1 MHKFIVT
8 HKPLEWEIPFEHRL
22 VTVNGYKQDGAI
34 DATDFIGELNLNRTF
49 AFYGGVAAVL
59 ENIKDLSDDDTIAVY
74 GYRSYFGTSFKSNLD
89 FHCLENC
96 GNTDNEEKAFRKL
109 ITPDELYKSWDTDV
123 MVDFPGGC
131 DVVIT
136 RPIDLNISVLQQY
149 ALYHHVD
156 DLMYATAI
164 AIRSG
169 LFGHKITA
177 AVFSNSIFI
186 SGFASK
192 VGFFRNLYERI
203 WWIAKEFYKNHYI
216 PRDGYNVRGI
226 NYILERIVCVYLT
239 QKIYVEQTPTLSTN
253 IIQVD
258 KNKIYTPTL

>member
-49 AFYGGVAAVL
+49 AFYGGIAAVL
-59 ENIKDLSDDDTIAVY
+59 ENIKNLSDDDTIAVY
-74 GYRSYFGTSFKSNLD
+74 GYRCYFGTSFKSDLD

-96 GNTDNEEKAFRKL
+96 GNIDNEEKGLRKL
-109 ITPDELYKSWDTDV
+109 ITPDELYKSWENDV
-123 MVDFPGGC
+123 MVDFPDGC
-131 DVVIT
+131 DVVIM
-136 RPIDLNISVLQQY
+136 RPTDLKISVLQQH

-169 LFGHKITA
+169 LFGNKITA

-186 SGFASK
+186 SAFASK

-226 NYILERIVCVYLT
+226 NYLLERIVCIYLI

-253 IIQVD
+253 QIVID